1 MLINYTFKKCREKIF
16 FMVNA
21 VSQIRLRKNSEK
33 VRKSLTLIY
42 TSMNIIKSTK
52 K

>member
-1 MLINYTFKKCREKIF
+1 MQLVKSDLE
-16 FMVNA
+16 
-21 VSQIRLRKNSEK
+21 KNSEK

-42 TSMNIIKSTK
+42 ASMNIIKSTK